1 MGLRSAVFVVAFLF
15 ALSLPVRSQEVA
27 DPPET
32 NTILTPG
39 PQVLPPI
46 APTASSKDF
55 DPLFKE
61 ADSLDFGFA
70 AINQANSCPALRC
83 SLKHTAGSVCGVRL
97 CSLPGFPHTVFR
109 AWDLTYHRVCFYG
122 C

>member
-1 MGLRSAVFVVAFLF
+1 MGVRSAVFVLAFLL
-15 ALSLPVRSQEVA
+15 ALSLPARSQQVA
-27 DPPET
+27 DQPDA

-39 PQVLPPI
+39 TQALPTI
-46 APTASSKDF
+46 APAASSDDF
-55 DPLFKE
+55 DRLFKE

-109 AWDLTYHRVCFYG
+109 AWDLTYHRICFYG